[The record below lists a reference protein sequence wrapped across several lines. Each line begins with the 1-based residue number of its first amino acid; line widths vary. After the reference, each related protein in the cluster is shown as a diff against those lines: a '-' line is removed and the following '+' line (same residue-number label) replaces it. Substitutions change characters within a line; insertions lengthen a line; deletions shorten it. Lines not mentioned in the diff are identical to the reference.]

1 MSSGATVMS
10 RLPLKNIWSKKNF
23 DDLIMTAYVMTACM
37 CSVWVF
43 VNTEAPW
50 LGAIQ
55 TACYI
60 KFYADYSAKFSQHH
74 LG

>member
-1 MSSGATVMS
+1 MTAIEKH
-10 RLPLKNIWSKKNF
+10 LEQKKCVE
-23 DDLIMTAYVMTACM
+23 LIMTACVMTACM

-60 KFYADYSAKFSQHH
+60 KFYAEPTLFGIGEVPIFKNA
-74 LG
+74 G